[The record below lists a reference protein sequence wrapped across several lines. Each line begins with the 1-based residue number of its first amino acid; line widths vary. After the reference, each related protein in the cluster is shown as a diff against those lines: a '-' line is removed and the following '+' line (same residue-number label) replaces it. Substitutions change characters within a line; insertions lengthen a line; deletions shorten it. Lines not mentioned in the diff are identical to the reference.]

1 MSFGSL
7 ESRLATSENSAF
19 LIQYVNDYVTTRW
32 HLWAVSME
40 KLMIFVRG
48 GGSLYEKKIDEDLK
62 TDIRTNNSV
71 FHRVSSLHAIKRK
84 ARFLKDLEAGESFR

>member
-1 MSFGSL
+1 M
-7 ESRLATSENSAF
+7 
-19 LIQYVNDYVTTRW
+19 
-32 HLWAVSME
+32 
-40 KLMIFVRG
+40 
-48 GGSLYEKKIDEDLK
+48 KKIDEDLK